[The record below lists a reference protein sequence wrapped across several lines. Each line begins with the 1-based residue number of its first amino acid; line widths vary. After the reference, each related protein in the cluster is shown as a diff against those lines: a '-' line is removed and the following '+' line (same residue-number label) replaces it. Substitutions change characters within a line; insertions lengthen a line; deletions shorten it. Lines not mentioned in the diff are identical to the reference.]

1 MGDVTPLETGSLT
14 QSGIERL
21 LGRLQARADET
32 GDRALESSIVTAQ
45 RAAACWQEL
54 LQRVAYH
61 EHARDLA
68 SSLERHA
75 RERLHLILDLVTRFA
90 DLPSTP
96 GQRLDAAGPGPDPSP
111 APVPAPG
118 IAVYLLGGFE
128 LRVDGRRVE
137 GWRGRRGQA
146 LLLFLVAHRR
156 RAVSREALVEA
167 LWPEADEEA
176 GRRRL
181 HQAVYALRQTL
192 RDAGASYRHI
202 VCANGFYQLD
212 PAVPIWT
219 DVDELDRLVAE
230 ARRLEAEGH
239 TARAFETY
247 REAERLYRGNF
258 LEDFPLAEWATAER
272 SRLLSAYVE
281 LANRLADL
289 YAERGDHASAIRI
302 CNRVLARDSWNEES
316 ARRKMRSYATSGNP
330 SLALRA
336 FKSCQDE
343 LAREL
348 GTAPSP
354 ETRALYEEILSGA
367 RSARNEM
374 A

>member
-1 MGDVTPLETGSLT
+1 MGDVPSLETGSLT

-21 LGRLQARADET
+21 LGRLQARAEET

-75 RERLHLILDLVTRFA
+75 RERLHLVLDLATRFA

-96 GQRLDAAGPGPDPSP
+96 GQRLDAGQGPGPSP

-118 IAVYLLGGFE
+118 IAFCLLGGFE
-128 LRVDGRRVE
+128 LRVNGRRVDQ
-137 GWRGRRGQA
+137 WRGRRGQA
-146 LLLFLVAHRR
+146 LLQFLVAHRR
-156 RAVSREALVEA
+156 RAVSREALIEA
-167 LWPEADEEA
+167 LWPEADEDA

-202 VCANGFYQLD
+202 ICANGFYQLD

-219 DVDELDRLVAE
+219 DVDELDRLVEE
-230 ARRLEAEGH
+230 ARRLEAEGQP
-239 TARAFETY
+239 ALAFETY
-247 REAERLYRGNF
+247 RKAERLYRGNF
-258 LEDFPLAEWATAER
+258 LEDVPFAEWATAER
-272 SRLLSAYVE
+272 SRLLASYVE

-289 YAERGDHASAIRI
+289 YAEQGDHAAAIAI
-302 CNRVLARDSWNEES
+302 CNRVLARDAWNEEC
-316 ARRKMRSYATSGNP
+316 ARRKMRSYTATGNP
-330 SLALRA
+330 SLALRT
-336 FKSCQDE
+336 FQSCKDE
-343 LAREL
+343 LVREL
-348 GTAPSP
+348 GTEPST
-354 ETRALYEEILSGA
+354 ETRALYEEILAGA
-367 RSARNEM
+367 CSEVV
-374 A
+374 